1 MGDTG
6 SEEKQSKVLSRIVM
20 PDCMISQE
28 SESGFAFS
36 HLEQIYKECNGECS
50 LVHGDIS
57 VVFGKAYRY
66 NQINFGEFT

>member
-6 SEEKQSKVLSRIVM
+6 SEEKQSNVLSRIVM

-36 HLEQIYKECNGECS
+36 HLEQIYKECNGGCS
-50 LVHGDIS
+50 LVHGDMCGLWQS
-57 VVFGKAYRY
+57 LQV
-66 NQINFGEFT
+66 QSDQLW

>member
-50 LVHGDIS
+50 LVHGDMCGLWQS
-57 VVFGKAYRY
+57 L
-66 NQINFGEFT
+66 QLQSDQLW